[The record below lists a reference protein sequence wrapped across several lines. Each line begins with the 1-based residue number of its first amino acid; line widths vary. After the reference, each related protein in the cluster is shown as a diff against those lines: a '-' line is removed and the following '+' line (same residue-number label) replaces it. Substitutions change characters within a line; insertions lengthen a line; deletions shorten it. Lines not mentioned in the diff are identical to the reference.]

1 MDVMV
6 QLRTFPLGGSVASC
20 FHLNMLKQCWS
31 AKLGVFISASTCICA
46 FVNMCFL
53 LRAQFENEKKK
64 RECAEK
70 EKERIQRENN
80 ELMEKMKQIE
90 AQRTRAEQG
99 RCFFLYPSAFLDSLV
114 ILADFIVYYITHF

>member
-1 MDVMV
+1 MV
-6 QLRTFPLGGSVASC
+6 QLWVSPLEGSVAF
-20 FHLNMLKQCWS
+20 FHLNMLELCCS
-31 AKLGVFISASTCICA
+31 AKLVVFIYASICA
-46 FVNMCFL
+46 LVNMCFL

-90 AQRTRAEQG
+90 AQRTRAEKG
-99 RCFFLYPSAFLDSLV
+99 MCFFLYPSAFLYSVV
-114 ILADFIVYYITHF
+114 ILSDSIVHYITHF